1 MGEGDMRPFH
11 AVAGVLVVGIGLV
24 GWATLGKAQTRPS
37 SRPIVLP
44 EPPIPDK
51 PVKADLPD
59 PRPTK
64 LAPRP
69 KSADE
74 PFVPPVPAIRKPA
87 GKPDAD
93 GVKRADVKTTSPG
106 EVKPTV
112 FIPNAEPTEE
122 TKPIGGAVARQEP
135 TVCLEWFGPTTL
147 KVGAPA
153 EYTLSATNDG
163 SITLHKEILQVKVP
177 SGAKVA
183 GTEPQ
188 AEGTEDVLLW
198 DLGSLSSKQDKSVKM
213 KFVPPAKG
221 ELLCQAW
228 VTFTGSSA
236 VKVMV
241 REPKLEVST
250 TAPEKVSVGESVSIV
265 VTVGNPGDHAVDGVK
280 LAIRLGDGLE
290 CTGGQKPMVD
300 VGSVPAGQ
308 TRQVSLPCVARTAG
322 KHKCDVT
329 AEGDGLTAYGSA
341 SVRVLQAQL
350 DMDVAGPKLRY
361 LDRKAA
367 YTVKITNPGDASA
380 TDVTV
385 TEHVPAGFKF
395 VSADAGGKYD
405 PSTRTV
411 HWAVGELA
419 AGKNC
424 ELKWEVM
431 ASATGEYTHKVIAG
445 GAGGLKTEKAVAT
458 KVEGLSALSMEVTD
472 TDDPVEVGTDT
483 TYEIRVTNTGSK
495 DETDV
500 KLVCAI
506 PPQMKFKS
514 ATGPMKHDLVSGEVV
529 FQALPKLEA
538 KADAIFKV
546 TVTAGVKGDARFKA
560 TLTAGALSEPVI
572 QQESTRLY
580 AD

>member
-1 MGEGDMRPFH
+1 MRPFH
-11 AVAGVLVVGIGLV
+11 AIAGVVVVGLGLV
-24 GWATLGKAQTRPS
+24 SWATLGQAQTRPGP
-37 SRPIVLP
+37 RPIVLP
-44 EPPIPDK
+44 DPPIPDRAAK
-51 PVKADLPD
+51 SDVPE
-59 PRPTK
+59 PRPSKGTPRTK
-64 LAPRP
+64 P
-69 KSADE
+69 ADE

-112 FIPNAEPTEE
+112 FIPNAEATDEP
-122 TKPIGGAVARQEP
+122 KPPASAVARQEP
-135 TVCLEWFGPTTL
+135 GICLEWFGPTTL

-153 EYTLSATNDG
+153 EYTLCATNTCP
-163 SITLHKEILQVKVP
+163 IPLHKVILQVKVP
-177 SGAKVA
+177 SGAKVS

-188 AEGTEDVLLW
+188 AEGTDDVLLW
-198 DLGSLSSKQDKSVKM
+198 DLGTLASKQDKSVKM
-213 KFVPPAKG
+213 KFIPPGKG

-236 VKVMV
+236 VKVTV
-241 REPKLEVST
+241 REPKLEVSVS
-250 TAPEKVSVGESVSIV
+250 APEKIAVGEAAPIV
-265 VTVGNPGDHAVDGVK
+265 LTVGNPGDHAVDGVK

-290 CTGGQKPMVD
+290 CTGGPKPTVE

-308 TRQVSLPCVARTAG
+308 TRQVTLACVARAAG
-322 KHKCDVT
+322 KQKCDVT
-329 AEGDGLTAYGSA
+329 AEGDGLKAVGSA

-350 DMDVAGPKLRY
+350 DMDVAGPKMRY

-380 TDVTV
+380 NEVAV

-395 VSADAGGKYD
+395 VSADCGGKYD

-411 HWAVGELA
+411 NWAVGELA
-419 AGKNC
+419 PGKSC

-445 GAGGLKTEKAVAT
+445 GAAGLKSEKTIAT
-458 KVEGLSALSMEVTD
+458 RVDGLSALAMEVTD
-472 TDDPVEVGTDT
+472 TDDPVEVGSDT

-500 KLVCAI
+500 KLVCVI

-514 ATGPMKHDLVSGEVV
+514 ATGPVKYDLVSGEVV
-529 FQALPKLEA
+529 FHALPKLEA
-538 KADAIFKV
+538 KADVIYKV

-560 TLTAGALSEPVI
+560 TLTAGGLSEPVI
-572 QQESTRLY
+572 KQESTRLY